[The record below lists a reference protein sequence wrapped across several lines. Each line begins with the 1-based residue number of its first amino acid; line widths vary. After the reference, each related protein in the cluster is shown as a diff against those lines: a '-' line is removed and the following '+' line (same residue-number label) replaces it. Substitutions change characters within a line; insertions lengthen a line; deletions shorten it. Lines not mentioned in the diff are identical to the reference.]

1 MSRRTKQGVAL
12 HKIQGLFG
20 SEVGFRFA
28 RMCKGV
34 ITHGQF
40 WKRGDPL
47 AEMDVKTFDTL
58 IDHGLI
64 KESSTTPGCFYLT

>member
-1 MSRRTKQGVAL
+1 MRKSKLSVAYR
-12 HKIQGLFG
+12 KIQGLYG

-47 AEMDVKTFDTL
+47 AEMDSSTFDEL
-58 IDHGLI
+58 ADRGFI
-64 KESSTTPGCFYLT
+64 KESTSVPGCFYLS